1 MKAEIKGFDFNL
13 VKELEK
19 EFKGLLGNIS
29 NLEVGFFETAK
40 YTNGDY
46 VASIASMQEYG
57 SINIPP
63 RPFFRNAIN
72 KNKVKWIDLLKQQ
85 LVSNQNLEL
94 SLNQVGEIARGDII
108 TSINQTNTPPNA
120 LSTIK
125 QKGSSKP
132 LVDTGFM
139 RSSVNYKVVK

>member
-13 VKELEK
+13 AKEIER

-57 SINIPP
+57 GINIPP